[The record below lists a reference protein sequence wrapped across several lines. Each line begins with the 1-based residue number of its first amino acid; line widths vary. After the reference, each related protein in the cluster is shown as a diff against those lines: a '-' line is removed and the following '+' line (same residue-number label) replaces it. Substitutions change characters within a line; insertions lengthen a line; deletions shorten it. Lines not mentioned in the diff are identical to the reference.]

1 MIVFNA
7 LDFRLPLDEER
18 KLSRPLESLIEGMT
32 SAYLCEDE
40 EEESSQ
46 TADEGIEQDSGE
58 DEDQDILS
66 HQLMDQDGK
75 GKRGMSL
82 LQVMEVRS
90 HTLILFGRLSKII
103 FPYSVLKYEL
113 TLPDKLSKSFLCIK
127 SRNRQA
133 ILFVF

>member
-32 SAYLCEDE
+32 SAYSCEDE

-58 DEDQDILS
+58 DEDRDILS
-66 HQLMDQDGK
+66 HQQQYQDGK

-82 LQVMEVRS
+82 VQVMEVSSGRFFEYEYYLRILQYS
-90 HTLILFGRLSKII
+90 HLSWMTFAKNLKETLKKLLI
-103 FPYSVLKYEL
+103 FK
-113 TLPDKLSKSFLCIK
+113 CIK
-127 SRNRQA
+127 
-133 ILFVF
+133 LK

>member
-1 MIVFNA
+1 MCKNPPFSSFVQLVATLGMIVFNA

-32 SAYLCEDE
+32 SAYSCEDE

-66 HQLMDQDGK
+66 QQLNDHDGK

-82 LQVMEVRS
+82 VQVMEVSLLFLRS
-90 HTLILFGRLSKII
+90 FI
-103 FPYSVLKYEL
+103 
-113 TLPDKLSKSFLCIK
+113 
-127 SRNRQA
+127 
-133 ILFVF
+133 